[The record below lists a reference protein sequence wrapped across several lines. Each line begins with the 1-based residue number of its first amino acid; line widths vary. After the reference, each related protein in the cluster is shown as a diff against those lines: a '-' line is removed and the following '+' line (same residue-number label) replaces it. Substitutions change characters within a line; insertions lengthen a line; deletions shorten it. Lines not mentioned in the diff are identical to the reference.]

1 MRGNGVAACVRVQG
15 GAERVQ
21 VKVGGGDVLGW
32 CVELNACVRTG
43 ELHACVFRVELNA
56 CV

>member
-1 MRGNGVAACVRVQG
+1 MRVQG